1 MMIRFQSLRALF
13 AAAAVAVVSVAG
25 TAGAQDVRITQE
37 LPYFELDDGKRFI
50 VIERNQDQEARIT
63 DAFAKTS
70 RPCPPFCIHPMSAG
84 EGVETVGELELM
96 EFLEDHVSA
105 GTGYLVDSRLE
116 NWFRSGTIPGSVNIP
131 FNLFENPAS
140 NPFFAPVLTSLG
152 AKKGADGAWDF
163 SQAKEL
169 CLFCN
174 GPWCDQSPRAIRNLL
189 DVGYPAEKL
198 HYYRGGMQN
207 WLMLGLSVEVPEN
220 AGG

>member
-1 MMIRFQSLRALF
+1 MFRFLSLHRLFF
-13 AAAAVAVVSVAG
+13 AAAAVAVAISGA
-25 TAGAQDVRITQE
+25 ARAQDVRITQE
-37 LPYFELDDGKRFI
+37 MPYFELDNGERFI
-50 VIERNQDQEARIT
+50 VIERNQDQEARIA

-96 EFLEDHVSA
+96 DFLEEHVA
-105 GTGYLVDSRLE
+105 DGTGYLVDSRLE

-131 FNLFENPAS
+131 FNLLENPSS
-140 NPFFAPVLTSLG
+140 NPFFAPVLSSLG
-152 AKKGADGAWDF
+152 VRKGTDGALDF

-189 DVGYPAEKL
+189 DVGYPAAKL
-198 HYYRGGMQN
+198 RYYRGGMQN
-207 WLMLGLSVEVPEN
+207 WHMLGLSVEVP
-220 AGG
+220 AASIGG